1 MASTEDSSKKKA
13 YHSPRLRVYGTVEEL
28 TQTSG
33 PQGENWDY
41 VDGRIAVKTG

>member
-28 TQTSG
+28 TQTTDVAG
-33 PQGENWDY
+33 TKTDTYYFLEP
-41 VDGRIAVKTG
+41 KTG